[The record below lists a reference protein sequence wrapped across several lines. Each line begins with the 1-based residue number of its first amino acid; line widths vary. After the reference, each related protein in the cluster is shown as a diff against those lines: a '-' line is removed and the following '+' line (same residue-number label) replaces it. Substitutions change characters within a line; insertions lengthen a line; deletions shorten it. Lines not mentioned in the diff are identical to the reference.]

1 MTLALVPLLNAP
13 LAAGTKGLPLVK
25 PGFAAADIGAQNWRL
40 FTDLPMPVAVIK
52 ASAVNG
58 NIRAM
63 QRYLAA
69 AGAHIAPHGKTTM
82 CPQLFER
89 QLDEGAWG
97 ITVATVS
104 QAALCRQVGVP
115 RILIANELGGAVEAA
130 MLAELCAGADAPEIY
145 VLVDSPAAVRL
156 LDRAFARLD
165 GSPARLLLE
174 MGMEGGRT
182 GVRSIE
188 DGVAVGRL
196 AASLD
201 HVVLAGVEAY
211 EGLIVTGDSEADA
224 RAVRAYLTDF
234 LALTDRLREENL
246 FADPGNVL
254 ITAGGSAYYDLVALL
269 LAAGHDEASTVV
281 LRSGCYVTHDVGFY
295 AGHGDAAARRA
306 LLGPPPAFANALE
319 VWTRVQSVPEPGLA
333 ILSAGKRDLSH
344 DIDLPRP
351 LLCHTANGVGPITGW
366 AVEKLS
372 DQHAFFRA
380 ATPETA
386 TPLAVGDLV
395 ALGISH
401 PCTTFDKWPLILE
414 VDDDYRVVGGLRT
427 FF

>member
-1 MTLALVPLLNAP
+1 MPLDLAPLLRAP
-13 LAAGTKGLPLVK
+13 LPPGTKGLPLTQ
-25 PGFAAADIGAQNWRL
+25 PGFAAADIAAQDWRL

-52 ASAVNG
+52 RSAADG

-69 AGAHIAPHGKTTM
+69 AGARIAPHGKTTM

-97 ITVATVS
+97 ITVANVT
-104 QAALCRQVGVP
+104 QAALCRQIGVP
-115 RILIANELGGAVEAA
+115 RILIANELGGAAEAA
-130 MLAELCAGADAPEIY
+130 MLAEFCAGAGAPEIY
-145 VLVDSPAAVRL
+145 SLVDSAATVDL
-156 LDRAFARLD
+156 LDDAFARA
-165 GSPARLLLE
+165 GGAPARVLLE
-174 MGMEGGRT
+174 MGMAGGRT
-182 GVRSIE
+182 GVRSIA
-188 DGVAVGRL
+188 DGVAVARL
-196 AASLD
+196 VAARD
-201 HVVLAGVEAY
+201 HVTLAGAEAY
-211 EGLIVTGDSEADA
+211 EGLIVTGDSAADA
-224 RAVRAYLTDF
+224 RAVRAF
-234 LALTDRLREENL
+234 LADFVALTERLRAEGL
-246 FADPGNVL
+246 FADAGDVL

-269 LAAGHDEASTVV
+269 LAAGRDAVSTVV

-295 AGHGDAAARRA
+295 AGHGDAIAERA
-306 LLGPPPAFANALE
+306 LLGPPPAFTNALE

-333 ILSAGKRDLSH
+333 ILSAGKRDLSY

-351 LLCHTANGVGPITGW
+351 LACHTADGLGAIAGW

-380 ATPETA
+380 TAPGTA

-401 PCTTFDKWPLILE
+401 PCTTFDKWSLLLE
-414 VDDDYRVVGGLRT
+414 VDDDYRVIGGLRT